1 MKKLVSLI
9 LALAVALSLTGAAF
23 AEEPVTITYAT
34 FSASGAQEET
44 LKKMVEVFEEKNPDI
59 KVDVQLTGYDDYFTK
74 LATTVGGGNA
84 PDVFEMNMEN
94 FLAYMLRGACAD
106 LTGLVDPASYSEGT
120 LSAVSSDG
128 KLYAVPMSFSTCVL
142 FYNKALFDQAG
153 IDYPDDTWT
162 WTEAQAAAEKIRALG
177 DDIWGYY
184 QPISY
189 NEFYKSKFMDYTDPL
204 RVITSRTEGTATYT
218 ALLFIPGS
226 TPYDYY
232 TKEYE
237 KGLALYASGV
247 MIMEKCG
254 DLLPDYFSFVK
265 GVVDSEDLSL
275 NISRE
280 TLQKDNQLKLMRNS
294 LEKKIKNELHAMLV
308 NDREKYET
316 FWKSFGRQ
324 IKFGIYG
331 DYGMHKDLLGDL
343 LMFYSAKEK
352 KLVTLD
358 EYIEKMP
365 EDQKFIYFA
374 AGDDTDRLSKL
385 PNAQLVLSK
394 GYDLLLCTEDVD
406 EFCLQVMH
414 EYKEKTF
421 QNINAGDL
429 GLETED
435 EKKAAEAAETE
446 NKDLFEE
453 IKKDLNGKVKEVKVN
468 PTLQEHPVT
477 LTAEGG
483 ISMEMEKV
491 LRRMPNAEGVESTK
505 VLELNPNHT
514 VFAALKAAHAAGDAD
529 KVAKYAELLYDQ
541 ALLIAGLPIED
552 PVAYAQLVCGLMQ

>member
-189 NEFYKSKFMDYTDPL
+189 NEFYKSVKGNGGSLLNKDYTAFT
-204 RVITSRTEGTATYT
+204 VN
-218 ALLFIPGS
+218 
-226 TPYDYY
+226 TP
-232 TKEYE
+232 ENV
-237 KGLALYASGV
+237 AV
-247 MIMEKCG
+247 
-254 DLLPDYFSFVK
+254 
-265 GVVDSEDLSL
+265 
-275 NISRE
+275 
-280 TLQKDNQLKLMRNS
+280 
-294 LEKKIKNELHAMLV
+294 LEAMLARV
-308 NDREKYET
+308 RGEDR
-316 FWKSFGRQ
+316 
-324 IKFGIYG
+324 
-331 DYGMHKDLLGDL
+331 
-343 LMFYSAKEK
+343 
-352 KLVTLD
+352 V
-358 EYIEKMP
+358 
-365 EDQKFIYFA
+365 
-374 AGDDTDRLSKL
+374 
-385 PNAQLVLSK
+385 
-394 GYDLLLCTEDVD
+394 
-406 EFCLQVMH
+406 
-414 EYKEKTF
+414 
-421 QNINAGDL
+421 
-429 GLETED
+429 
-435 EKKAAEAAETE
+435 
-446 NKDLFEE
+446 
-453 IKKDLNGKVKEVKVN
+453 
-468 PTLQEHPVT
+468 
-477 LTAEGG
+477 
-483 ISMEMEKV
+483 
-491 LRRMPNAEGVESTK
+491 MPNAEDMAGRGDWDLFSEGKLGMLVSGIWGFQTFTDQCDFDWDITVEPGFKDKSTFFFANVNCVSTESDK
-505 VLELNPNHT
+505 QEAAARFVDAMGSDPDIVQLRLDASWELPTIADQTKLTQYLEVTPPDNREA
-514 VFAALKAAHAAGDAD
+514 VFDSMDYA
-529 KVAKYAELLYDQ
+529 VAPP
-541 ALLIAGLPIED
+541 ALLEQGAVSEIIGNVLGTLETNDMTAQEALDEIQ
-552 PVAYAQLVCGLMQ
+552 AQLEEADLL